1 MSGDSP
7 LPTVTLYGRDGC
19 HLCDEARVE
28 LLALQGDGAR
38 FLLREIDIESDERL
52 HRMMLERIPV
62 VEVDGEQV
70 CELLFE
76 PDAVIARID
85 TVSA

>member
-1 MSGDSP
+1 VSGGP
-7 LPTVTLYGRDGC
+7 LPTVTLYGREGC
-19 HLCDEARVE
+19 HLCEEARLE
-28 LLALQGDGAR
+28 LLALQGGGAR
-38 FLLREIDIESDERL
+38 FLLREIDIETDERL
-52 HRMMLERIPV
+52 HRKLLEKIPV

-76 PDAVIARID
+76 PDAVLARID